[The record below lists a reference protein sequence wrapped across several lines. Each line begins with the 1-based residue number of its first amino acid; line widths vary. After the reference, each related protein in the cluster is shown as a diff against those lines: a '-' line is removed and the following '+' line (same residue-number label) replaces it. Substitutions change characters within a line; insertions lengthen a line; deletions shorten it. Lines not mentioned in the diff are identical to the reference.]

1 MIYQGSKARLIK
13 DILPYIQNCID
24 SNKVNLYI
32 EPFVGGANVI
42 QHIERASA
50 ELVSEY
56 LFTHKD
62 GLYYRWYHEEG
73 YKLWQNR

>member
-42 QHIERASA
+42 QHIERATKNRINRSGMT
-50 ELVSEY
+50 V
-56 LFTHKD
+56 
-62 GLYYRWYHEEG
+62 EEALG
-73 YKLWQNR
+73 GKKCQK

>member
-42 QHIERASA
+42 QHIKKA
-50 ELVSEY
+50 
-56 LFTHKD
+56 T
-62 GLYYRWYHEEG
+62 
-73 YKLWQNR
+73 

>member
-24 SNKVNLYI
+24 SNKVM
-32 EPFVGGANVI
+32 
-42 QHIERASA
+42 QKSDRASA
-50 ELVSEY
+50 ELFSEH

-62 GLYYRWYHEEG
+62 GLYYKWYHEEG